1 MSLEGQVIIITGAS
15 SGIGKATAG
24 VLSRTGMK
32 CVLTGRSV
40 EKLESLA
47 ATLGEAAVCAGD
59 ITDPQLP
66 ERLIASAQERFGR
79 LDALFNNVGI
89 MNIGSVEDAD
99 IEALCHMIRV
109 NYEALVRMSYHVLR
123 FFRKQGRGFLINT
136 SSLAGLKTFPRFGV
150 YNGTKFAV
158 EALTDSLRMEMAGTG
173 VRVAAVAPGR
183 TRTHLFDHWPED
195 QKFDP
200 ADGMLDPEAIANAVR
215 FVLEQPEDVVIPRML
230 VMPSRQPT

>member
-1 MSLEGQVIIITGAS
+1 MRLEGQVIIITGAS

-24 VLSRTGMK
+24 VLSRAGMK
-32 CVLTGRSV
+32 CVLTGRAV
-40 EKLESLA
+40 ERLEALA

-66 ERLIASAQERFGR
+66 GRLIATAQERFGR
-79 LDALFNNVGI
+79 LDAVFNNAGV

-99 IEALCHMIRV
+99 IEALCRMIRV
-109 NYEALVRMSYHVLR
+109 NYEALVRLSYHALR
-123 FFRKQGRGFLINT
+123 LFKQQRRGFLINT

-173 VRVAAVAPGR
+173 VRVACVAPGR

-195 QKFDP
+195 QKFNP